1 MANYSAQGN
10 LLSTNDGWHNP
21 VDRLNKVGELLDLL
35 ANAGNLSG
43 DTAEFLKGRAEELS
57 AR

>member
-1 MANYSAQGN
+1 MATYSTAGN
-10 LLSTNDGWHNP
+10 LLGASDGWYQP
-21 VDRLNKVGELLDLL
+21 VDRLNKVGELLDTL
-35 ANAGNLSG
+35 AHAGNLSG